1 MIRFDNVSKQF
12 TMRYEN
18 SHTFQDIFVKTL
30 GKLSGTVPHSA
41 RPSAVKILD
50 NVSFTVGRGEAL
62 GIIGPNGAGKSTILK
77 LAAGIIYP
85 DAGRIST
92 EGRMAG
98 LLELGAGFHP
108 DLSGRENIYLYASIM
123 GLSRKTI
130 KARLSE
136 IVEFSGLSHFIDI
149 PVRDYSSGMFMR
161 LAFAVAIHVGAEILL
176 IDEVLSVGDAGFR
189 QKSYQRILDYKSK
202 GGTILFVSHELT
214 TVERLCGRALLLDDG
229 HIMAEGSPRE
239 VIEEYLQLLRFPH
252 QDRQASQSQDV
263 RSQVRIKAVR
273 LFDASGIPCDAFSTG
288 SPALLRVWLEAGAPM
303 SDMVVQA
310 QIYDAGSAGG
320 HAGTMAH
327 GTNSARHSL
336 SLDML
341 PGQICVEVAYQ
352 SLNLIPGSY
361 YFRVGVLPYEWATEY
376 YDVWHGVCPFEVSG
390 PRELGAGLALLPHHW
405 RKVED

>member
-1 MIRFDNVSKQF
+1 MIRFDHVSKQF

-18 SHTFQDIFVKTL
+18 SRTFQDIFVKTL
-30 GKLSGTVPHSA
+30 GKLSGTAPRSA

-50 NVSFTVGRGEAL
+50 DVSFTVGGGEAL

-85 DAGRIST
+85 DTGRISI
-92 EGRMAG
+92 EGRVAG

-108 DLSGRENIYLYASIM
+108 DLSGRENIYLYGSIM

-130 KARLSE
+130 ETRLAE
-136 IVEFSGLSHFIDI
+136 IVEFAGLSHFIDI

-161 LAFAVAIHVGAEILL
+161 LAFAVAIHVDANILL

-189 QKSYQRILDYKSK
+189 QKSYRRILDYKSK

-214 TVERLCGRALLLDDG
+214 TVERLCGRALLLDNG

-239 VIEEYLQLLRFPH
+239 VIEEYLQLLRFP
-252 QDRQASQSQDV
+252 RQNGQLSHSQDA
-263 RSQVRIKAVR
+263 RWQVRIKAVR
-273 LFDASGIPCDAFSTG
+273 LLNASGAPCDEFSNG
-288 SPALLRVWLEAGAPM
+288 SPALLRIWLEANAPV
-303 SDMVVQA
+303 SDLVVQA

-341 PGQICVEVAYQ
+341 PGEICIEVAYQ

-361 YFRVGVLPYEWATEY
+361 YFRVGILPYEWAPEY

-390 PRELGAGLALLPHHW
+390 SRELGAGLALLPHRW
-405 RKVED
+405 RKVGD